1 MDTHLC
7 TRHLHTHTP
16 APHTRPPSNKP
27 QRLQGSPAA
36 VTHPLPST
44 PLPGGGDVPEGTE
57 VFGPILSPAGSRVT
71 SAAPSLPP
79 SCWEFRAGCW
89 ARAGARHRHFGP
101 CWENREALLSTAHPP
116 APTARSP
123 SSVLPGCA
131 GTRGR
136 GGQGLAEGRSG
147 PGQERVWAVCGGS
160 DTGHWQRPGCT
171 PYGVLLWLTPS
182 GLHSAGPPRTASFAS
197 SVVTFSAPK
206 KAMGWLLQDPLI
218 TMGGL
223 HYSSDPT
230 AAPKSNWIL
239 RRDLSGAM
247 GSWAP

>member
-131 GTRGR
+131 AHLITVTGWTPAQLGPRVRSPRG
-136 GGQGLAEGRSG
+136 
-147 PGQERVWAVCGGS
+147 P
-160 DTGHWQRPGCT
+160 TGIST
-171 PYGVLLWLTPS
+171 S
-182 GLHSAGPPRTASFAS
+182 GLLPTQMPGPPTSTS
-197 SVVTFSAPK
+197 SKSLAK
-206 KAMGWLLQDPLI
+206 E
-218 TMGGL
+218 TMERSYWPSTSQTGC
-223 HYSSDPT
+223 ST
-230 AAPKSNWIL
+230 
-239 RRDLSGAM
+239 R
-247 GSWAP
+247 